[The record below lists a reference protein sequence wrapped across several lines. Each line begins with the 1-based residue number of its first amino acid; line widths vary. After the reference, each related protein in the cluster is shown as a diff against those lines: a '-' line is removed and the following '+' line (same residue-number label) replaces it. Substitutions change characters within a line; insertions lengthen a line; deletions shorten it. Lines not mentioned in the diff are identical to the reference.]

1 MKLKTMKHNFFLLL
15 LSFLSALNLH
25 ANDANRVVQAHQWT
39 EKSGSVS
46 VQTGIAPDNTSI
58 GANAAGDWVKYAAID
73 FGTGGYSRFMAY
85 IGVSPA
91 NVGRSFEI
99 RIDAPTGEL
108 LGTLTATTTGA
119 STIFKEKYAVLTN
132 VTGIHD
138 VYLLFPQEG
147 VANIDW
153 FVFSKYTGVESVLE
167 RDIRMK
173 WWREARFGRFIHWG
187 GYAQLGGGWKGVQS
201 PGLSEWVMMESKI
214 NRTDYELNATAPFNP
229 INYDAKKWVTSCKT
243 AGQKYMV
250 LTSKHHE
257 GFAMFENEVVGFKAV
272 TDTTKLYDI
281 VHFSK
286 YSQDPMLS
294 LAQECRSQGIKFGV
308 YYSILDWHHASQ
320 QVIGNGDAST
330 TMKAGQK
337 DIYITQMREQLQEL
351 ITKYDVELLWFD
363 GEWSGWWT
371 TSDGKALYNYL
382 RSLKPSLIINNRIGK
397 RASTDGDF
405 GTPEG
410 SIPSGGLGYDW
421 ESCMTMNGTWGY
433 STYANG
439 WVSVKDQI
447 RDLIEIASKGGNLLL
462 NVGPDAL
469 GVAPQ
474 TSENILVQV
483 GNWLKVYGASIYG
496 TVHSDYQNV
505 KFGRTTKKG
514 TDYFLHVWQVDG
526 TNTITF
532 PMIADATMKPEAFLL
547 KDSTKLE
554 VKVTDKGLVI
564 NLKGVVR
571 DPNSTVIVLKAKG
584 TPYIGFLTPLANG
597 SFVLNNSDVV
607 VVGSSLQVEGTGN
620 LGYWTEAGDY
630 AYWNVEV
637 PKDGKYVVTI
647 RSATDNSAIGHRI
660 AVQSEFSKSKV
671 AFTSVG
677 TGGWQTYKDYKLDTL
692 VLKAGRQALKVGSDD
707 GSGPWNNLMR
717 VTLTPVTTTQLE
729 CVASDRF
736 GMKIVKDPSSQ
747 NVQIRFNIPY
757 ELPVQ
762 MCVYNEMGMLVD
774 ELLNEVCKS
783 GSNLVS
789 WNSNVSEGVYFV
801 HLFAENFRQT
811 VKLII

>member
-1 MKLKTMKHNFFLLL
+1 MNLKTMKNYFFLLL
-15 LSFLSALNLH
+15 LTFLNVLNLH
-25 ANDANRVVQAHQWT
+25 AIDANRVVQAHQWT

-46 VQTGIAPDNTSI
+46 IQTGLAPDNTSI
-58 GANAAGDWVKYAAID
+58 GTIAAGDWAKYAAID
-73 FGTGGYSRFMAY
+73 FGTGGYTRFMAY
-85 IGVSPA
+85 LSVSPS
-91 NVGRSFEI
+91 NVGRSIQI

-108 LGTLTATTTGA
+108 LGTLIATATGA
-119 STIFKEKYAVLTN
+119 TNIFKERYAALTN
-132 VTGIHD
+132 VTGVHD
-138 VYLLFPQEG
+138 LYLVFPQEG

-153 FVFSKYTGVESVLE
+153 FVFSKYTGVESVAE

-214 NRTDYELNATAPFNP
+214 NRTDYELNATGPFNP
-229 INYDAKKWVTSCKT
+229 INFDAKKWVTSTKA

-257 GFAMFENEVVGFKAV
+257 GFAMFDNEVTGFRAV

-286 YSQDPMLS
+286 YGQDPMLS
-294 LAQECRSQGIKFGV
+294 LAQECRNQGIKFGV

-320 QVIGNGDAST
+320 EVIGNGDAST
-330 TMKAGQK
+330 TMKIGQK
-337 DIYITQMREQLQEL
+337 EIYVTQMKEQLQEL
-351 ITKYDVELLWFD
+351 ISKYDVELLWFD
-363 GEWSGWWT
+363 GEWSGWWS
-371 TSDGKALYNYL
+371 TSDGQALYKYI
-382 RSLKPSLIINNRIGK
+382 RTLKPSLITNNRIGK

-410 SIPSGGLGYDW
+410 SIPSGGLAYDW

-433 STYANG
+433 SKYATG

-469 GVAPQ
+469 GVAPL

-496 TVHSDYQNV
+496 TSHSDYQNV
-505 KFGRTTKKG
+505 KFGRTTKKDS
-514 TDYFLHVWQVDG
+514 DYFLHVWTVDA

-532 PMIADATMKPEAFLL
+532 PMIEDPTVKPEAFLL
-547 KDSTKLE
+547 KDSTKLD
-554 VKVTDKGLVI
+554 VQVTDKGLVI
-564 NLKGVVR
+564 NLNGITR

-584 TPYIGFLTPLANG
+584 TPYIGFLTPLTNG
-597 SFVLNNSDVV
+597 SFVLNNSDVI

-637 PKDGKYVVTI
+637 PKDGKYAVTI

-671 AFTSVG
+671 TFTSVG

-692 VLKAGRQALKVGSDD
+692 ELKAGKQTTKVGSDD
-707 GSGPWNNLMR
+707 GTGPWNNLMK
-717 VTLTPVTTTQLE
+717 VTLTPVTTTKLDYVE
-729 CVASDRF
+729 SDIF
-736 GMKIVKDPSSQ
+736 SLKIMKDPSSQ
-747 NVQIRFNIPY
+747 NAQIAFD
-757 ELPVQ
+757 LPLESLVIIN
-762 MCVYNEMGMLVD
+762 VYNEKGLLVD
-774 ELLNEVCKS
+774 ELLNEICQS
-783 GSNLVS
+783 GSNLIS
-789 WNSNVSEGVYFV
+789 WNSNLCKGIYFV
-801 HLFAENFRQT
+801 NLLSDNYRQT

>member
-1 MKLKTMKHNFFLLL
+1 MNLTIPKPFFFLLV
-15 LSFLSALNLH
+15 LSFLNAVKVHALE
-25 ANDANRVVQAHQWT
+25 ANRVVQAHQWS
-39 EKSGSVS
+39 EKSGTVRI
-46 VQTGIAPDNTSI
+46 QTGIAPDDNSI
-58 GANAAGDWVKYAAID
+58 GSIAAGDWTKYAAID
-73 FGTGGYSRFMAY
+73 FGTGGYYRFMAY
-85 IGVSPA
+85 IGVSPSNA
-91 NVGRSFEI
+91 GRTIQI
-99 RIDAPTGEL
+99 RVDSPTGEL
-108 LGTLTATTTGA
+108 LGTLTATSTGA
-119 STIFKEKYAVLTN
+119 SAVFKERYAILTN
-132 VTGIHD
+132 VTGVHD
-138 VYLLFPQEG
+138 VYLVFPQEG

-153 FVFSKYTGVESVLE
+153 FVFSRYTGVESVAE
-167 RDIRMK
+167 RDSRMK

-214 NRTDYELNATAPFNP
+214 NRTDYEVNATEPFNP
-229 INYDAKKWVTSCKT
+229 VNFDAKQWVTSCKN

-257 GFAMFENEVVGFKAV
+257 GFAMFDNEVTGFRAV

-286 YSQDPMLS
+286 YGQDPMID
-294 LAQECRSQGIKFGV
+294 LAQECRNQGIKFGV

-330 TMKAGQK
+330 TMKTGQK
-337 DIYITQMREQLQEL
+337 DIYVTQMKEQLQAL

-371 TSDGKALYNYL
+371 TADGQALYKYL
-382 RSLKPSLIINNRIGK
+382 RTLKPSLITNNRIGK

-410 SIPSGGLGYDW
+410 SIPSGGLAYDW

-469 GVAPQ
+469 GVAPL

-483 GNWLKVYGASIYG
+483 GNWLKIYGASIYG
-496 TVHSDYQNV
+496 TSHSDYQNV

-526 TNTITF
+526 SSTITF
-532 PMIADATMKPEAFLL
+532 PMVSDPTVTPEAFLL
-547 KDSTKLE
+547 KDSTKLD
-554 VKVTDKGLVI
+554 VQVTEKGLVI
-564 NLKGVVR
+564 NLKGITR
-571 DPNSTVIVLKAKG
+571 DPNATVIVLKAKG
-584 TPYIGFLTPLANG
+584 TPYIGFLTPLTNG
-597 SFVLNNSDVV
+597 SFILNNSDVLI
-607 VVGSSLQVEGTGN
+607 VGSTLQVEGTGN

-630 AYWNVEV
+630 AYWNIEV

-671 AFTSVG
+671 TFTSVG

-692 VLKAGRQALKVGSDD
+692 ELKAGKQTIKVGSDD
-707 GSGPWNNLMR
+707 GSGPWNNLMK
-717 VTLTPVTTTQLE
+717 VALTPVTTTQLDYAE
-729 CVASDRF
+729 SEHF
-736 GMKIVKDPSSQ
+736 GLKVMKDPSSQ
-747 NVQIRFNIPY
+747 NARISFD
-757 ELPVQ
+757 LPLESWVKIV
-762 MCVYNEMGMLVD
+762 VYNEKGLLVD
-774 ELLNEVCKS
+774 ELLNEVCRS
-783 GSNLVS
+783 GSNQIS
-789 WNSNVSEGVYFV
+789 WNSNLCKGVYFV
-801 HLFAENFRQT
+801 NLFADHFRQT